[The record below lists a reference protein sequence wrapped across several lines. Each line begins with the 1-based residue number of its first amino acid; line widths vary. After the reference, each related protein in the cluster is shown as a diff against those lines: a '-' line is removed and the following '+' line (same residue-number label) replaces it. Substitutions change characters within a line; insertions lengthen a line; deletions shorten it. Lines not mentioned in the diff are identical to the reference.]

1 LRTGLASANGR
12 ALLLQ
17 QDVEVK
23 HDETRGSLRQVMT
36 AGANALNTTID
47 EFKIELGK
55 HEFAHN
61 LARTQIEEVVAG
73 AGRMFQENNQI
84 AARDAQ
90 TLYDGFVAECA
101 RRDIEDAKL
110 RADLQNKFTEVEG
123 MLTQMAAGG
132 AASSATDPLQRR
144 DAWASAL
151 AARAAA
157 QPLQPWELARDA
169 ERAQA
174 AAATARQA
182 PTGQPRRWGPPPAG
196 QAPPA
201 AHSWAPPGM
210 TGHGGAAAPRS
221 FNIVNRDWSD
231 NKKLDLVT
239 QPEAFVT
246 WRDRALGHL
255 AKGRPDIRRLLTWAE
270 KQTTPIDMQAE
281 HDGANEVGMAEN
293 AEDVCYA
300 LFEGIKHIIHDNL
313 LGRARICGAG
323 RGLELWRKLHS
334 EWQGAAPQVIAAKSK
349 RFQDPAKC
357 GNILALWEALP
368 AWEQLG
374 AEVASGGYPLP
385 DWLMANSLEKLLPDE
400 MLKTVVGRPELA
412 DYAPKMAW
420 VRAQMEYAKSNARAH
435 HIAPAARNKRD
446 HEDVDMG
453 NLNDDLGGDD
463 VMIANLHVECGRRA
477 AAGDW
482 QGVEHLANA
491 ICALSKGKGKGK
503 GSFKGKGKGSPGGA
517 ARAAREARS
526 TGHATIAES
535 MGTTRTSAAPWTLR
549 WLSIEASTTSTRM
562 RALWRRSS
570 RAARRA

>member
-1 LRTGLASANGR
+1 
-12 ALLLQ
+12 
-17 QDVEVK
+17 
-23 HDETRGSLRQVMT
+23 
-36 AGANALNTTID
+36 
-47 EFKIELGK
+47 
-55 HEFAHN
+55 
-61 LARTQIEEVVAG
+61 
-73 AGRMFQENNQI
+73 
-84 AARDAQ
+84 
-90 TLYDGFVAECA
+90 
-101 RRDIEDAKL
+101 
-110 RADLQNKFTEVEG
+110 
-123 MLTQMAAGG
+123 
-132 AASSATDPLQRR
+132 
-144 DAWASAL
+144 
-151 AARAAA
+151 
-157 QPLQPWELARDA
+157 
-169 ERAQA
+169 
-174 AAATARQA
+174 
-182 PTGQPRRWGPPPAG
+182 
-196 QAPPA
+196 
-201 AHSWAPPGM
+201 
-210 TGHGGAAAPRS
+210 
-221 FNIVNRDWSD
+221 
-231 NKKLDLVT
+231 
-239 QPEAFVT
+239 
-246 WRDRALGHL
+246 
-255 AKGRPDIRRLLTWAE
+255 
-270 KQTTPIDMQAE
+270 
-281 HDGANEVGMAEN
+281 
-293 AEDVCYA
+293 
-300 LFEGIKHIIHDNL
+300 L

-503 GSFKGKGKGSPGGA
+503 GSFKEREKVPQEEVGRQPTPRSQMTATKAVRRAARLEA

-535 MGTTRTSAAPWTLR
+535 MGTARTSAAPWTLR

-570 RAARRA
+570 RAARRAQKKTSGGWARPTR